1 MQLIKTFLMLN
12 LLASVLFLN
21 GCGETANTLRKET
34 KDTLAV
40 ATVDTAFMPN
50 YNPAM
55 DSYIMGGTFVKKL
68 GDTLGIKVYEFT
80 LKPGETCALHAHPD
94 HTAYVLQGG
103 KVALYTKATGRR
115 DTLTFPT
122 GMALISG
129 PLIDSGTNI
138 GNTTIK
144 FLITDIYRPRKL

>member
-1 MQLIKTFLMLN
+1 MQQIKPFIALN
-12 LLASVLFLN
+12 LLASVLLLN
-21 GCGETANTLRKET
+21 SCSEAANPSRKEA

-40 ATVDTAFMPN
+40 VTTDTAPMPN
-50 YNPAM
+50 YDAGM
-55 DSYIMGGTFVKKL
+55 DSYVAGGTFVKKL
-68 GDTLGIKVYEFT
+68 GDTLGIKMYEFT

-94 HTAYVLQGG
+94 HAAYVLQGG
-103 KVALYTKATGRR
+103 KAALYMKSTGRR
-115 DTLTFPT
+115 DTIMFTA

-144 FLITDIYRPRKL
+144 FLITDIYRPRKP